1 MAAATPAQGK
11 LLPKSAHGGVVGILF
26 FCSNRYRTIG
36 AFRFVEYHKIV
47 YRAVAMSVP
56 LPPPPP
62 PSRRNITANTL
73 AVLEAMAA
81 HNVRTLIYSSTC
93 ATYGEPDKMPSLKE
107 LPRSAVQL

>member
-1 MAAATPAQGK
+1 M
-11 LLPKSAHGGVVGILF
+11 
-26 FCSNRYRTIG
+26 
-36 AFRFVEYHKIV
+36 

-93 ATYGEPDKMPSLKE
+93 ATYGEPDKMPIAEGTPQVSSSALISETISSFLK
-107 LPRSAVQL
+107 SS